1 MWGII
6 YQGYNAI
13 FPSFYPEM
21 FPTRSRV
28 SAMAIG
34 QNVGTTITALL
45 PALFA
50 IIAPPGSHNIPLTIG
65 AVTFGVTIIAAFAA
79 WSSRETFRIR
89 LNDLG
94 EPDAVPI
101 EKGDY
106 EKLRAQ
112 TMADTKKALA

>member
-1 MWGII
+1 M
-6 YQGYNAI
+6 
-13 FPSFYPEM
+13 
-21 FPTRSRV
+21 
-28 SAMAIG
+28 
-34 QNVGTTITALL
+34 
-45 PALFA
+45 
-50 IIAPPGSHNIPLTIG
+50 
-65 AVTFGVTIIAAFAA
+65 TIIAAFAA

-112 TMADTKKALA
+112 TMADTKKARA